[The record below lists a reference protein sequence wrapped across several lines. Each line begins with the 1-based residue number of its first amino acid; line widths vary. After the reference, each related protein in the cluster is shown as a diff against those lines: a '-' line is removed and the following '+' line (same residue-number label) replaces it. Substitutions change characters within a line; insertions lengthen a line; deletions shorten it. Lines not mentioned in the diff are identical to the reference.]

1 MHNSEYNAYERMKKI
16 VKQIEIQDE
25 EWAKDWKIIVSIFEK
40 IDELER
46 LFSNLDVPYL
56 REIQQKVLI
65 LNLEKYGW
73 SLQNYI
79 IEKYSRA

>member
-1 MHNSEYNAYERMKKI
+1 MKKI

-40 IDELER
+40 IDELEK
-46 LFSNLDVPYL
+46 LFSNLEVSYL

-79 IEKYSRA
+79 VEKYSQA

>member
-1 MHNSEYNAYERMKKI
+1 MN
-16 VKQIEIQDE
+16 QIEIQDE
-25 EWAKDWKIIVSIFEK
+25 EWANDWKIIVSIFEK
-40 IDELER
+40 IDELEK
-46 LFSNLDVPYL
+46 LFSNLDVSYL

-79 IEKYSRA
+79 VEKYSRA